1 MTNNIEFFLGLTLIL
16 TFVFYSAS
24 SFFYF
29 IASTRAKIGK
39 IAFIFCVLGLIAN
52 LLVLTLR
59 AILIGRL
66 PLASGSE
73 FLLCFAG
80 ITSLLYLFFEIK
92 NQTKKAGGIV
102 MLIAALLV
110 GFVLFFLPGQLFE
123 VTPLLPALKSIWLT
137 SHVLTAV
144 VAYSA
149 FALAAGLALLE
160 IRKSDLP
167 ENNDWVYKIVVFG
180 FVMLTLT
187 IVIGAIWA
195 EQAWGTYWSWDPKE
209 TWALITWIIY
219 ALYLHLYR
227 RKSWEKRN
235 LNILAVVG
243 FILVLFTYFGV
254 NYLLPGLHSYA

>member
-1 MTNNIEFFLGLTLIL
+1 M
-16 TFVFYSAS
+16 
-24 SFFYF
+24 
-29 IASTRAKIGK
+29 
-39 IAFIFCVLGLIAN
+39 
-52 LLVLTLR
+52 
-59 AILIGRL
+59 
-66 PLASGSE
+66 
-73 FLLCFAG
+73 
-80 ITSLLYLFFEIK
+80 
-92 NQTKKAGGIV
+92 
-102 MLIAALLV
+102 
-110 GFVLFFLPGQLFE
+110 
-123 VTPLLPALKSIWLT
+123 
-137 SHVLTAV
+137 
-144 VAYSA
+144 AYSA

-160 IRKSDLP
+160 IRKNDLS